1 MCEYA
6 PSENL
11 FFLFKGEREEEKEEE
26 KEEEAYGKKV
36 GVLSTGMGNEI
47 LKPNSISLFKF

>member
-11 FFLFKGEREEEKEEE
+11 FFLFKGEREEE